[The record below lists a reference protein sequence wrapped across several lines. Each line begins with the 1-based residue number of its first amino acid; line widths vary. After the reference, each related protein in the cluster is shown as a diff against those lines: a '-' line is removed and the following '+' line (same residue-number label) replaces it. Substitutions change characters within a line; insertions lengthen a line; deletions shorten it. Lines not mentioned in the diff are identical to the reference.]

1 MRARS
6 FRRGY
11 FPWPVRRWFLW
22 KAEEIKDGRLSK
34 AEG

>member
-1 MRARS
+1 MRARD
-6 FRRGY
+6 FRRGD
-11 FPWPVRRWFLW
+11 FPRPFRRWFLW

>member
-1 MRARS
+1 MGACD

-11 FPWPVRRWFLW
+11 FPGPVRRWFLW